1 MLEPIVIKPR
11 PVYEDIYDRYSAQLF
26 GITLLVSR
34 NTKQAEEILIQSFRV
49 FFQQKLFPQDD
60 DQIFR
65 HLLRITIHITAAKR
79 NLPKQKISSL
89 IFKAVNQA
97 KRSPVTA

>member
-1 MLEPIVIKPR
+1 MLEPNVKTQVS
-11 PVYEDIYDRYSAQLF
+11 VYEDIYDRFSAQLF
-26 GITLLVSR
+26 GITLQVSR

-79 NLPKQKISSL
+79 NLPKQKISGL
-89 IFKAVNQA
+89 ILKELEKQHQI
-97 KRSPVTA
+97 TA